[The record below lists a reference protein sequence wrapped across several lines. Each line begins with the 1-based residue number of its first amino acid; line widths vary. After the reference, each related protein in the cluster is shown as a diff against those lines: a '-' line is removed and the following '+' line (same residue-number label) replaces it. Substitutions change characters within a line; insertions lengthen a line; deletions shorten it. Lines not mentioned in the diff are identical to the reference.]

1 MSTMERFSELVLPE
15 GELMRKAD
23 IVALK
28 RAALERGKTGSD
40 LERGS
45 VQVYVNLK

>member
-1 MSTMERFSELVLPE
+1 MSMMERFSELVLPE
-15 GELMRKAD
+15 GELLRKAD

-28 RAALERGKTGSD
+28 RAAIERGKAVSD

-45 VQVYVNLK
+45 VQVYVNSK